1 LLSLFFLKKEQSGKE
16 KQLNNTSEMKKTSIG
31 GSALIE
37 GVMMKGPHKLG
48 MGLRKPDGTIEEV
61 VWELPQKEKPWYMTT
76 PIIRGVFN
84 FVDSM
89 KFSYKCLSYSAE
101 VAGFEDEEPSKF
113 EIKLKELL
121 GDKFASFLNGIALVL
136 GVLLAVAIFFVI
148 PTTIV
153 GFLRRFIEWQAA
165 LTLIEAVVK
174 IGIFVVY
181 VAVISRMEEIKRVFE
196 YHGAEHKT
204 ISCYEAGE
212 ELTVE
217 NVRRHSRFHPRCGTS
232 FIIITLIVSVLVS
245 SLISWSNVLIRIALK
260 VITLP
265 IVMGVA
271 YEAIKFA
278 GRSESCVAGWLS
290 KPGIW
295 MQHLTTREPDD
306 GQIECAIA
314 AMKPCIPE
322 NSEDDRW

>member
-1 LLSLFFLKKEQSGKE
+1 
-16 KQLNNTSEMKKTSIG
+16 MKKTSIG

-37 GVMMKGPHKLG
+37 GVMMKGPNKLG
-48 MGLRKPDGTIEEV
+48 MGLRRPDGTIEEV
-61 VWELPQKEKPWYMTT
+61 VWDLPKDEKPWYMKT
-76 PIIRGVFN
+76 PVIRGVFN
-84 FVDSM
+84 FADSM
-89 KFSYKCLSYSAE
+89 KYSYKCLSYSAE

-113 EIKLKELL
+113 ELMLKKLL
-121 GDKFASFLNGIALVL
+121 GDKFAAFLNGVALVL
-136 GVLLAVAIFFVI
+136 GVLIAVAIFIVL

-153 GFLRRFIEWQAA
+153 SFFRKLIEWQAA
-165 LTLIEAVVK
+165 LTVIEAVVK
-174 IGIFVVY
+174 IGIFVIY
-181 VAVISRMEEIKRVFE
+181 IAVISRMEEIKRVFE

-232 FIIITLIVSVLVS
+232 FLIITLIVSVLVS
-245 SLISWSNVLIRIALK
+245 SLISWNNVLIRIALK